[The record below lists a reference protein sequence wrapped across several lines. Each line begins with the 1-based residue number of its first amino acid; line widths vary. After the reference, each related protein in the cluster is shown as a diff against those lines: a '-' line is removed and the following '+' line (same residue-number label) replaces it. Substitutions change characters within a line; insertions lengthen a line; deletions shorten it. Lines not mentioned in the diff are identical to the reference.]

1 MTSICVHECSYSTE
15 KLPAHECAVPL
26 RCLVSP
32 VGEPPCKADSLFFRA
47 AEIRRQSKHMT
58 PDLIAPAPLCHR
70 KLVAHLAARW
80 SRAVS
85 EHFVDRACES
95 LVEVLQA
102 SNALGKKRA
111 AIAPATMAGRVMGDP
126 LIRGADG

>member
-1 MTSICVHECSYSTE
+1 
-15 KLPAHECAVPL
+15 
-26 RCLVSP
+26 
-32 VGEPPCKADSLFFRA
+32 
-47 AEIRRQSKHMT
+47 MT

-85 EHFVDRACES
+85 EHFVDRACER

-111 AIAPATMAGRVMGDP
+111 AIAPPTIKAIWAGRVMGDP